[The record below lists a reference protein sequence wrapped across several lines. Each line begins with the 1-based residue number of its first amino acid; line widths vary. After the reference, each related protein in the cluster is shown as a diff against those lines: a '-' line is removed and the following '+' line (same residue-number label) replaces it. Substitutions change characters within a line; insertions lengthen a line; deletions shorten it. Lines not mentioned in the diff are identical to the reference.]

1 MLVDVTV
8 VSGNGEPVEGLTA
21 ADFQLTIN
29 GQVRDVNTVQFISS
43 RTTTSVSEP
52 ARLEDVSS
60 NDRESTGRLLLFVV
74 DENYLRVGAA
84 RTVLRAAERV
94 MERLLP
100 GDLVGLARLPTGR
113 GGVEF
118 TTDRSRI
125 RRALSG
131 TMGQQPPRPTDRVRL
146 SEAAAYERNDQNL
159 WAQVIQRE
167 CGGSGVPSAG
177 GGSFQMEACVQ
188 ELEAQASHVLND
200 ASTRTRVSISA
211 FEDLTKRLATVNAPV
226 NIVLISEGLFIGRD
240 RNDLGNLARLAAQAR
255 VSFFVVQPDESMFDM
270 DTPKIVG
277 AARDDSV
284 MSEGLEQLAG
294 YTRGTYFK
302 VASAG
307 VGAFERIGRELS
319 GYYLLSF
326 EPTDADR
333 DSRNR
338 RIKVEVKRRGLT
350 VRARSTF
357 ALAEATSATTETVAP
372 AEQIQNLLRAPLPT
386 AGLPLRVATY
396 SVVNAADTRVRVIL
410 SAEVGG
416 PATEPAE
423 IPIGLLVIDKD
434 DKIVAQTSTPLRL
447 APASDRTPSPRLLVT
462 SVVLEPGEYSLRL
475 AAVGEN
481 GEAGSVF
488 HTISARLAP
497 VGRDTLRVS
506 DLILTSQLRPDEPP
520 RPVPSGIVYS
530 EMMNALVELTGED
543 MPRLGATKVV
553 IHVSETEASPTLVS
567 APAQVLPR
575 SDVQRGF
582 LSVLQLGVLPP
593 GEYVARAVVSIPG
606 EPDTTVFRPFRLAPV
621 AAPTDSSPIADRVAD
636 DLAPIPLP
644 VAKIVAPV
652 ARFTVDEVLKPDVV
666 RPFLESLLRDHPVS
680 AASADIIR
688 QAREGQYVS
697 NPPDVRTPDADEPAL
712 SFVRGLSA
720 LQKKQY
726 AQAAAW
732 FQLTLKQASDFLGA
746 AFFLGAV
753 HAANG
758 RDNDAV
764 GAWQM
769 SMIGDNGTAAYP
781 LLVDGFLRVGDAQAA
796 LDMIA
801 EAPNAWPNDTAR
813 LRRVATAQ
821 AMLGQFEP
829 ALETLNGLLARQRDD
844 LDLLFVAIQV
854 LYRRHLARPL
864 DDGERKRFDG
874 YAERYVAGKGP
885 EAALVDTWRK
895 FVSR

>member
-84 RTVLRAAERV
+84 RAVLRAAERV

-131 TMGQQPPRPTDRVRL
+131 TMGQQPARPIERVRL

-159 WAQVIQRE
+159 WSQVIQRE
-167 CGGSGVPSAG
+167 CGAIEGPGAAG
-177 GGSFQMEACVQ
+177 GGGGGGFQREACIQ
-188 ELEAQASHVLND
+188 ELQAQASHVIND
-200 ASTRTRVSISA
+200 ASMRTRVSITA

-270 DTPKIVG
+270 DSPKIIG
-277 AARDDSV
+277 SARDDSV

-294 YTRGTYFK
+294 FTRGTYFK

-333 DSRNR
+333 SSQNR

-357 ALAEATSATTETVAP
+357 ALAEAKSATTETVAP

-386 AGLPLRVATY
+386 AGLAMRVASY

-410 SAEVGG
+410 SAEIGE

-423 IPIGLLVIDKD
+423 MSRRPSRHRQGRQDRRANLDA
-434 DKIVAQTSTPLRL
+434 VAARARVRPDALA
-447 APASDRTPSPRLLVT
+447 APAGHLGGPRARRVFTPSR
-462 SVVLEPGEYSLRL
+462 
-475 AAVGEN
+475 
-481 GEAGSVF
+481 GS
-488 HTISARLAP
+488 
-497 VGRDTLRVS
+497 G
-506 DLILTSQLRPDEPP
+506 
-520 RPVPSGIVYS
+520 
-530 EMMNALVELTGED
+530 
-543 MPRLGATKVV
+543 
-553 IHVSETEASPTLVS
+553 
-567 APAQVLPR
+567 
-575 SDVQRGF
+575 
-582 LSVLQLGVLPP
+582 
-593 GEYVARAVVSIPG
+593 
-606 EPDTTVFRPFRLAPV
+606 
-621 AAPTDSSPIADRVAD
+621 
-636 DLAPIPLP
+636 
-644 VAKIVAPV
+644 
-652 ARFTVDEVLKPDVV
+652 
-666 RPFLESLLRDHPVS
+666 
-680 AASADIIR
+680 
-688 QAREGQYVS
+688 
-697 NPPDVRTPDADEPAL
+697 
-712 SFVRGLSA
+712 
-720 LQKKQY
+720 
-726 AQAAAW
+726 
-732 FQLTLKQASDFLGA
+732 
-746 AFFLGAV
+746 
-753 HAANG
+753 
-758 RDNDAV
+758 
-764 GAWQM
+764 
-769 SMIGDNGTAAYP
+769 
-781 LLVDGFLRVGDAQAA
+781 
-796 LDMIA
+796 
-801 EAPNAWPNDTAR
+801 
-813 LRRVATAQ
+813 
-821 AMLGQFEP
+821 
-829 ALETLNGLLARQRDD
+829 
-844 LDLLFVAIQV
+844 
-854 LYRRHLARPL
+854 
-864 DDGERKRFDG
+864 RKR
-874 YAERYVAGKGP
+874 
-885 EAALVDTWRK
+885 
-895 FVSR
+895 